1 MCGIF
6 AIVTRYVLALISKCQ
21 KAVAEGK
28 TRGPEYSR
36 VSEHEFPNGTH
47 VVLGFNRLAING
59 LTEQG
64 NQPFVF
70 SGINSYATNNV
81 TNANANANANDVVSE
96 KMVYLVCNGE
106 IYNHEELEIKY
117 GFMCNT
123 GSDCEVI
130 GHMYMKFGIEF
141 TLSQL
146 HGVFAFVLVDI
157 SEQIIY
163 SARDRLGI
171 RPLFY
176 GSIVGLSPFVAASE
190 MKQLRI
196 MDSPTNHVQNVRQQT
211 PGTVIEIRFDR
222 MDQAYLKETAY
233 WSVYSC
239 FMLQPYFTNTTG
251 DEVSDSSYRI
261 YRTLQRAIDLRVHN
275 TERPIG
281 CLLSGGLDSSL
292 VAAMVAKS
300 LKSRARPHN
309 KQPERLN
316 TFSIG
321 IAGSEDLYYAKM
333 VADHIGSTH
342 HELVVTEQEMF
353 DSIPYVVTA
362 IQSFDITSVRASV
375 GNWLVAK
382 YIAEYTD
389 IKVVFNGDG
398 ADELMGG
405 YQYFNILKTDDEL
418 HLTESLRLLKNIH
431 HYDVLRSDRCIAC
444 HGLEAR
450 TPFLDQ
456 DFVKTYLTEYTRQRM
471 RCWAMG
477 ETIEKAV
484 IRNIISAYQP
494 DLLPRE
500 VLWRRKEAFSDG
512 VSGKTRS
519 WTDAINELIVTRKI
533 DKEPIVLRLIR
544 KYGFS
549 AEGACY
555 CMLFMRNYDFD
566 EIPEKDPFFEPSYA
580 QQLQTMWMPRFTNVT
595 DPSARK
601 LPNYNKQ

>member
-6 AIVTRYVLALISKCQ
+6 ALVTRYVLALNSKCQ

-28 TRGPEYSR
+28 TRGPEYSCL
-36 VSEHEFPNGTH
+36 SEHELPNGSH

-70 SGINSYATNNV
+70 SGINSYVMNNV
-81 TNANANANANDVVSE
+81 ANANASNVVSD
-96 KMVYLVCNGE
+96 KTVYLVCNGE
-106 IYNHEELEIKY
+106 IYNHKELEARYK
-117 GFMCNT
+117 FTCNT

-146 HGVFAFVLVDI
+146 HGVFAFVLVDVT
-157 SEQIIY
+157 EQTIY

-190 MKQLRI
+190 MKQLRV
-196 MDSPTNHVQNVRQQT
+196 MDSPANHVQNVRQQT
-211 PGTVIEIRFDR
+211 PGTVIEIRFDK
-222 MDQAYLKETAY
+222 MEQISLKETAY

-239 FMLQPYFTNTTG
+239 FTPHPYFINS
-251 DEVSDSSYRI
+251 DEVSNSSYQI
-261 YRTLQRAIDLRVHN
+261 YHSLYRAIEMRVNN

-292 VAAMVAKS
+292 VAAMVANV
-300 LKSRARPHN
+300 LNTRARAQN
-309 KQPERLN
+309 KPPERLN

-321 IAGSEDLYYAKM
+321 ISGSEDLYYAKI
-333 VADHIGSTH
+333 VAEHIGSTH

-353 DSIPYVVTA
+353 DAIPYVVGA

-375 GNWLVAK
+375 GNWMVAK
-382 YIAEYTD
+382 YISEYTD

-405 YQYFNILKTDDEL
+405 YQYFNIINTDDVL
-418 HLTESLRLLKNIH
+418 HLSESLRLLKNIH
-431 HYDVLRSDRCIAC
+431 HYDVLRSDRCISC

-456 DFVKTYLTEYTRQRM
+456 DFVKTYLSEYVRQRT
-471 RCWAMG
+471 RCRAMSQ
-477 ETIEKAV
+477 TMEKAV
-484 IRNIISAYQP
+484 IRNIISTHQP
-494 DLLPRE
+494 GLLPNE
-500 VLWRRKEAFSDG
+500 ILWRRKEAFSDG

-519 WTDAINELIVTRKI
+519 WTDAINELITERKI
-533 DKEPIVLRLIR
+533 DKDPIVPRLIR

-549 AEGACY
+549 VERACY
-555 CMLFMRNYDFD
+555 CMLFMNHYGFD
-566 EIPEKDPFFEPSYA
+566 EIPEKDHFFEPSYA
-580 QQLQTMWMPRFTNVT
+580 QQMQTLWLPRFTNVT

-601 LPNYNKQ
+601 LPNYNKNCV